1 MICIQRGIAVVC
13 VFLLLAPLAGA
24 QVPGI
29 KDSGGGLSSLVR
41 PYQYRELPPIDLS
54 NSGRLEQLLRGGNI
68 YLSLQDAIALALE
81 NNLDIAIQRYSPIN
95 TDASLLRAKAGGPL
109 RGVPTSVQTVTT
121 NILSQ
126 VTGMGGG
133 SGGGGGSSSGSGGAG
148 GTIIT
153 ATGTSIP
160 NLDPSFYVV
169 GQAGHRTSPQTNSF
183 TTGTNSLVLG
193 NRSFNA
199 GFQKAFLT
207 GTSISLGWQNS
218 NVSTNA
224 FRNDYNPYTN
234 ANMDLVISQRLLQGF
249 GLAVNNRNIRIA
261 QNSRKVSDLVF
272 RQQVIA
278 TVSQVIAGYWDL
290 VSFNENVKVKQQAL
304 ALSQKLYD
312 DNKKQVE
319 IGTLAPIE
327 IVRAEAEVASNQQQL
342 VNAQTQLLQQET
354 SLKNALSRTG
364 VASPS
369 ISEAHIIP
377 TDRITVPEQEQ
388 IEPVQDL
395 VSRALEGRPE
405 LEQSRINIDSTK
417 IGLQGTKS
425 QLLPSLD
432 IQAAF
437 QNNALAGQ
445 LNTVPV
451 PNIPGVDPSQF
462 QRGVGGDPFFIGGVG
477 AAFGQLFRRNFPDYS
492 IQFTLFVPLQNR
504 AAKADMVMDQVNL
517 RQQELSQQRL
527 INSIRMD
534 VRNALIAQ
542 QQARAGYQAAVKTRV
557 LAEQTVDAEQ
567 KKYALGASTI
577 FFVIQYQRDLAQARS
592 QEVAAES
599 AYAKAKVQLDQ
610 AVGRTLD
617 AYNISIDEAA
627 KGKVSR
633 PPSALPAVP

>member
-1 MICIQRGIAVVC
+1 MICIQRGVAVVC
-13 VFLLLAPLAGA
+13 VFLLLAPVAGA
-24 QVPGI
+24 QVPGV
-29 KDSGGGLSSLVR
+29 KDSGGGLSGLLS
-41 PYQYRELPPIDLS
+41 PYQFRELPPIELS
-54 NSGRLEQLLRGGNI
+54 NSTRLEQLLRGGNI

-81 NNLDIAIQRYSPIN
+81 NNLDIAIQRYGPIN
-95 TDASLLRAKAGGPL
+95 ADASLLRAKAGGPL

-133 SGGGGGSSSGSGGAG
+133 TGGGGGSSSSGGGAG

-169 GQAGHRTSPQTNSF
+169 GQTGHRTSPQTNSF
-183 TTGTNSLVLG
+183 TTGTNSLVIS
-193 NRSFNA
+193 NKTFNA
-199 GFQKAFLT
+199 GFQKAFLS
-207 GTSISLGWQNS
+207 GTSFSLGWSNS
-218 NVSTNA
+218 NVKTNA

-234 ANMDLVISQRLLQGF
+234 ANLDLTINQRLLQGF

-261 QNSRKVSDLVF
+261 KNSRQVSDLVF

-290 VSFNENVKVKQQAL
+290 VSYNENVKVKQQAL

-342 VNAQTQLLQQET
+342 VNAETQLLQQET

-369 ISEAHIIP
+369 ISEARIIP
-377 TDRITVPEQEQ
+377 TDRISVPEQEQ

-395 VSRALEGRPE
+395 VSRALESRPE
-405 LEQSRINIDSTK
+405 LAQSRLNVESTK
-417 IGLQGTKS
+417 IGLKGTRS

-432 IQAAF
+432 IQANL

-445 LNTVPV
+445 LNAVPV
-451 PNIPGVDPSQF
+451 PNIPGIDPSQF

-477 AAFGQLFRRNFPDYS
+477 TAFGQLFRRNFPDYS
-492 IQFTLFVPLQNR
+492 IAFQLSVPLQNR
-504 AAKADMVMDQVNL
+504 AARADMVMDQVNL

-534 VRNALIAQ
+534 VRNALIAL
-542 QQARAGYQAAVKTRV
+542 QQARAAYQAAVKARQ

-610 AVGRTLD
+610 AVGRTLET
-617 AYNISIDEAA
+617 YNISIDEAM

-633 PPSALPAVP
+633 PPSALPVVQ

>member
-1 MICIQRGIAVVC
+1 MNCIQRGIAVIC
-13 VFLLLAPLAGA
+13 VFLLLTPLAGA
-24 QVPGI
+24 QVPGLRE
-29 KDSGGGLSSLVR
+29 SGGGLFS
-41 PYQYRELPPIDLS
+41 PYKFRELPPIDLS

-81 NNLDIAIQRYSPIN
+81 NNLDIAISRYDPIN
-95 TDASLLRAKAGGPL
+95 AEASLLRAKAGGPL

-133 SGGGGGSSSGSGGAG
+133 TGGGGGASVSSSGSAG

-153 ATGTSIP
+153 ATGTSVP
-160 NLDPSFYVV
+160 NLDPSFYVA
-169 GQAGHRTSPQTNSF
+169 GGAGHRTSPQTNSF
-183 TTGTNSLVLG
+183 TTGTNSLVVS
-193 NRSFNA
+193 NRSFSA

-207 GTSISLGWQNS
+207 GTSVQMGWSNS
-218 NVSTNA
+218 NVKTNA

-234 ANMDLVISQRLLQGF
+234 ANLDLTISQRLLQGF
-249 GLAVNNRNIRIA
+249 GLAVNNRYIRIA
-261 QNSRKVSDLVF
+261 QNQRRMSDLAF

-278 TVSQVIAGYWDL
+278 TVTQVIAGYWDL
-290 VSFNENVKVKQQAL
+290 VTYHENVKVRQQAL
-304 ALSQKLYD
+304 ELSKKLYE

-327 IVRAEAEVASNQQQL
+327 IVRAEAEVASNQQAL

-354 SLKNALSRTG
+354 ALKNALSRTG
-364 VASPS
+364 VASPT
-369 ISEAHIIP
+369 IAEAHIIP
-377 TDRITVPEQEQ
+377 TDRITVPEEEQ

-395 VSRALEGRPE
+395 VAQALENRPE
-405 LEQSRINIDSTK
+405 LSQNRISIESTK
-417 IGLQGTKS
+417 IGLAGTKS

-432 IQAAF
+432 IQASF

-451 PNIPGVDPSQF
+451 PNIPGIDPSQF

-477 AAFGQLFRRNFPDYS
+477 TAFGQLFRRNFPDYS
-492 IQFTLFVPLQNR
+492 IQFQLSVPLQNR

-517 RQQELSQQRL
+517 RQAELRQQRL
-527 INSIRMD
+527 INSIRLD
-534 VRNALIAQ
+534 VRNALIAL
-542 QQARAGYQAAVKTRV
+542 QQARAAYQAAVKARE

-592 QEVAAES
+592 QEVAAEA

-610 AVGRTLD
+610 AVGRTLET
-617 AYNISIDEAA
+617 YNISIEEAE
-627 KGKVSR
+627 KGRVSR
-633 PPSALPAVP
+633 PPSPLPAVQ